1 MRDYFIRRLLLI
13 PPTLIGVT
21 LIVFAITRFVPG
33 GPVEQRLMELQ
44 MASAS
49 GQGGGGN
56 SATAGQSALS
66 ESQIEKLKEYYGLDK
81 PWYIAYVVWLGDL
94 VKGDLGDSYRWN
106 EPVTDRIAQALPVST
121 FYGLITF
128 VLTYVI
134 SIPLGI
140 LKALKHRTFLD
151 GSTSILIFAG
161 YSIPGYVLGALLL
174 YFFAVQRDFFPMGG
188 FVGYEFQYLMP
199 TGVFTNL
206 EAFKSVLV
214 HSILPLVCYLVGSF
228 AVTSMLM
235 KNHLMDN
242 LAADYMRT
250 AVSKGSSFGQAVL
263 KHALRNSF
271 IPIAT
276 TFGQNLTLFVS
287 GSFLIEFLFDING
300 FGLLG
305 LEAVFQR
312 DYPVVMGV
320 VLLSSVLLL
329 IGNILSDLLVA
340 AVDPRVRF
348 D

>member
-1 MRDYFIRRLLLI
+1 MRDYFFRRLLLI

-21 LIVFAITRFVPG
+21 MIVFAITRFVPG

-44 MASAS
+44 MAGAS
-49 GQGGGGN
+49 GQEGGSSGPV
-56 SATAGQSALS
+56 GQSALS
-66 ESQIEKLKEYYGLDK
+66 EAQINKLKEYYGLDK
-81 PWYIAYVVWLGDL
+81 PWYVSYVQWLGK
-94 VKGDLGDSYRWN
+94 VITGDLGESYRWN
-106 EPVTDRIAQALPVST
+106 EPVTQRIAEALPIST

-128 VLTYVI
+128 ILTYTI

-140 LKALKHRTFLD
+140 LKALKHRTFFD
-151 GSTSILIFAG
+151 GSTSVLIFAG

-174 YFFAVQRDFFPMGG
+174 FFFAVQRDMFPMGG
-188 FVGYEFQYLMP
+188 FVGYEYQYLMP
-199 TGVFTNL
+199 FGVFGNL
-206 EAFKSVLV
+206 EALGSVLE
-214 HSILPLVCYLVGSF
+214 HSVLPLICYLIGSF
-228 AVTSMLM
+228 AVTAMLM

-250 AVSKGSSFGQAVL
+250 VVSKGASFGRAVTR
-263 KHALRNSF
+263 HALRNSL

-329 IGNILSDLLVA
+329 IGNIISDLLVA